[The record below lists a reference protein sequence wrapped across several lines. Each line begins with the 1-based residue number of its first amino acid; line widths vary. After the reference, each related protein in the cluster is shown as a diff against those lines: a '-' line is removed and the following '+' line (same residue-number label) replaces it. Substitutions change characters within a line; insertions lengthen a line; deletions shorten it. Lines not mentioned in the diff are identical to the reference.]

1 MAFKVKVVEVNVDWV
16 QNGKNKYGKAEVIYA
31 YNGQNRTQKLMSF
44 SNPAIFKQVQDLK
57 AGDEIEVETT
67 KNDKGYTEWAK
78 ISTAGAASADAPK
91 QASPS
96 RSSYETPE
104 ERALRQLMIV
114 RQSSISNAVAMLTT
128 QGKPVEL
135 AAVLDTADQLV
146 AYIYKQPSLTDELD
160 DIPA

>member
-1 MAFKVKVVEVNVDWV
+1 MAFKVKVVEVNVEWV
-16 QNGKNKYGKAEVIYA
+16 QNGKNKYGKAEVVYA

-57 AGDEIEVETT
+57 AGDEVEVETT

-78 ISTAGAASADAPK
+78 ITTGSAASSDVPK
-91 QASPS
+91 QASAT

-135 AAVLDTADQLV
+135 ASVLDTADQLV
-146 AYIYKQPSLTDELD
+146 AYIYKQPSLTEEFD